1 MVGKNVSAL
10 KAATKAV
17 HSLTKKAKQAMQ
29 SPEAVAAE
37 MQVRE
42 PAALYSPQLRPRH
55 PPLHRGPCR
64 ALARQAKFGTPI
76 WRLDRDAPV
85 CALCHATFAAA
96 VGERHGSTEGS
107 RNHRFDVFHRS
118 T

>member
-1 MVGKNVSAL
+1 MVGKISAL

-37 MQVRE
+37 M
-42 PAALYSPQLRPRH
+42 
-55 PPLHRGPCR
+55 
-64 ALARQAKFGTPI
+64 QAKFGTPI